1 MDYPRDYIIP
11 NQEIELGTAFVVMP
25 IRPEFDLPLGIIT
38 DVCNTLGIK
47 ARRADDIARQDFIT
61 PYGEEFP
68 KPWPR
73 QNFLVPLQA
82 I

>member
-1 MDYPRDYIIP
+1 MSLWMERQGK
-11 NQEIELGTAFVVMP
+11 NWL
-25 IRPEFDLPLGIIT
+25 
-38 DVCNTLGIK
+38 NTS
-47 ARRADDIARQDFIT
+47 